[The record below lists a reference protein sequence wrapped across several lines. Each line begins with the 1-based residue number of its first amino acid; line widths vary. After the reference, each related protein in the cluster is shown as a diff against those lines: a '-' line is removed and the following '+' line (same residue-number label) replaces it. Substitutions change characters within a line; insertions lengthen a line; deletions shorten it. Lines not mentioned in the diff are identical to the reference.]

1 MATILIVD
9 DEAGVRSSL
18 SGVLR
23 DEGYTV
29 DTVDSG
35 EACLE
40 QVTRASYDLLMLDIW
55 LPGMDGLDTLARL
68 RERHVEAQVIM
79 ISGHGSI
86 ENAVRATKL
95 GAFDFIEKPLTL
107 EKTVLAVRNALRQ
120 HRLEVENR
128 ALRARV
134 DRRFAILGESHPSKC

>member
-9 DEAGVRSSL
+9 DEAGVRASL

-68 RERHVEAQVIM
+68 RERHIDAQVIM

-86 ENAVRATKL
+86 ENAVRATKADTRRSECAAPAHA
-95 GAFDFIEKPLTL
+95 GSREA
-107 EKTVLAVRNALRQ
+107 
-120 HRLEVENR
+120 R
-128 ALRARV
+128 AARARGPPV
-134 DRRFAILGESHPSKC
+134 PDHRRQPLDPAAA